1 MSKFQVK
8 STRRAQAPIRAVF
21 HGPGGVG
28 KSTLA
33 ASAPSPIFIA
43 AESGLEQIS
52 AAAVEP
58 YPTSYSDVIDALDY
72 VATLDHQTVAVD
84 SLDWLEPLVWE
95 HAVRAAKSS
104 KIKNIEDF
112 GYGKGYIAAL
122 DHWRVLIKKLEVL
135 RAKGM
140 NVILIA
146 HSVRKLLKN
155 PLGDDY
161 EQFTIKLHEKAS
173 GLITE
178 WADVVGFVD
187 WDVATAGDADKGER
201 VKAFG
206 TGKRL
211 IRANPNPAYL
221 AKTRFALPERLAMP
235 KEEPWEAFAAAI
247 RGNDGATLIML
258 TQQLEERIRTLGN
271 ADIESKVRAH
281 IKEAGP
287 SAEVLQDAIA
297 RLDVNI
303 KAQNDAQK
311 KAS

>member
-8 STRRAQAPIRAVF
+8 GTRRVAPVRAVF
-21 HGPGGVG
+21 HGPGGIG

-33 ASAPSPIFIA
+33 ASAPSPIFVA

-58 YPTSYSDVIDALDY
+58 YPQTFDDVLGALDY
-72 VATLDHQTVAVD
+72 ISTLDHQTIAVD

-95 HAVRAAKSS
+95 HTVRAAKST
-104 KIKNIEDF
+104 KIKGIEDF

-122 DHWRVLIKKLEVL
+122 DHWRVFVRKLEAL

-146 HSVRKLLKN
+146 HSIRKLVKN

-161 EQFTIKLHEKAS
+161 EQMTVKLHEKAA

-187 WDVATAGDADKGER
+187 WDVATEETSGR
-201 VKAFG
+201 VKALS

-221 AKTRFALPERLAMP
+221 AKTRFAMPERLAMP
-235 KEEPWEAFAAAI
+235 KEEPWEAFANAI
-247 RGNDGATLIML
+247 RGGDAATMIAL
-258 TQQLEERIRTLGN
+258 THQLEERIRELGD
-271 ADIESKVRAH
+271 AEVEGKVREF
-281 IKEAGP
+281 IKTNGP
-287 SAEVLQDAIA
+287 TASVLTDAIE
-297 RLDVNI
+297 RLKVNLQERD
-303 KAQNDAQK
+303 AAQK

>member
-8 STRRAQAPIRAVF
+8 GTRRVAPVRAVF
-21 HGPGGVG
+21 HGPGGIG

-33 ASAPSPIFIA
+33 ASAPLPIFIA

-58 YPTSYSDVIDALDY
+58 YPQTFEDVIGALDY
-72 VATLDHQTVAVD
+72 IATLDHQTVAVD

-95 HAVRAAKSS
+95 HTVRAAKST
-104 KIKNIEDF
+104 KIKGIEDF

-122 DHWRVLIKKLEVL
+122 DYWRVFVRKLEAL

-146 HSVRKLLKN
+146 HSIRKLFKN

-161 EQFTIKLHEKAS
+161 EQWTMKLHEKAS

-178 WADVVGFVD
+178 WADVVGFLD
-187 WDVATAGDADKGER
+187 WDVATVGDESKGER
-201 VKAFG
+201 IKALG
-206 TGKRL
+206 TGRR
-211 IRANPNPAYL
+211 IMRTNPNPAYL
-221 AKTRFALPERLAMP
+221 AKTRFVTPERLAMP
-235 KEEPWEAFAAAI
+235 KELPWEAFANAI
-247 RGNDGATLIML
+247 RGGDAATMIAL
-258 TQQLEERIRTLGN
+258 THQLEERIREIGDV
-271 ADIESKVRAH
+271 AVEAKVREFV
-281 IKEAGP
+281 KSNGP
-287 SAEVLQDAIA
+287 TASVLTDAIE
-297 RLDVNI
+297 RLDI
-303 KAQNDAQK
+303 TIAERR